1 MTTDVLSLFTIP
13 NLATP
18 DRAALSMALVP
29 IKTRDVIRASGE
41 SHPSI
46 LRPENP
52 DNLAIV
58 GPDSDY
64 DHYV

>member
-1 MTTDVLSLFTIP
+1 MTVDVLSLFTIP
-13 NLATP
+13 NLVSP
-18 DRAALSMALVP
+18 DPAALSTALVP
-29 IKTRDVIRASGE
+29 IKTRDVIRATHE
-41 SHPSI
+41 PFRSI

-64 DHYV
+64 DHYA

>member
-1 MTTDVLSLFTIP
+1 MAIDVLSLFTIP
-13 NLATP
+13 NLTAP
-18 DRAALSMALVP
+18 DRAVLSTALIPV
-29 IKTRDVIRASGE
+29 KTRDVIRASHE
-41 SHPSI
+41 PFPSI